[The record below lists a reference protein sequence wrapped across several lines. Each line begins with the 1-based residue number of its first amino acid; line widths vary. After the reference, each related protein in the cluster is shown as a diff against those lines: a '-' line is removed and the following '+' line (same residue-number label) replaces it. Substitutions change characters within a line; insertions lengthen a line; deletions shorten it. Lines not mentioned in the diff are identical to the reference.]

1 MRRSK
6 WTTSITTVSWYT
18 LWEIWKHG
26 YQRSWKKVKKYRV
39 FSQIFALHDN
49 GMGCSARVIHSFL
62 CRELITFINLEL
74 WFVFARRPLWFSSQ
88 EFHAVTW
95 LECNTCLS
103 HKEFDVWE
111 DDCGFWRKVLKG
123 KEEICILNLWKKHNE
138 SIKKWSNVD
147 RILLIYLC
155 IIIYVV
161 LARDEKTN
169 IPLKYIKVVMDLEK
183 LRKFLW
189 EFSALTI
196 F

>member
-1 MRRSK
+1 M
-6 WTTSITTVSWYT
+6 
-18 LWEIWKHG
+18 
-26 YQRSWKKVKKYRV
+26 
-39 FSQIFALHDN
+39 
-49 GMGCSARVIHSFL
+49 
-62 CRELITFINLEL
+62 
-74 WFVFARRPLWFSSQ
+74 
-88 EFHAVTW
+88 
-95 LECNTCLS
+95 
-103 HKEFDVWE
+103 
-111 DDCGFWRKVLKG
+111 LKG